1 LFALLECHRDIFV
14 LVTLMEEDHKP
25 LNAFTLGP
33 LGFWEFNKLPFGL
46 VNSPATF
53 QRIIEECLGS
63 LNMKICILY
72 LDDLISVSSSHVQHL
87 QRLDMILNRLKEHG
101 IKLSPEK
108 CFFLQKMVNLLGHT
122 VGEEGLETDSTKT
135 DKIKIYHRPSNSD
148 EHRSFLALAGY
159 YRKFVQNFSKVS
171 R

>member
-1 LFALLECHRDIFV
+1 
-14 LVTLMEEDHKP
+14 
-25 LNAFTLGP
+25 
-33 LGFWEFNKLPFGL
+33 
-46 VNSPATF
+46 
-53 QRIIEECLGS
+53 
-63 LNMKICILY
+63 MKICILY

-135 DKIKIYHRPSNSD
+135 DNIKIYHRPSNSD

-171 R
+171 RSLADLLPPTSERRKGRTQQQVKD